1 MGLSPGG
8 YAALTVAL
16 TFAQVVV
23 CLGVSTLIV
32 WRRSHDCMAL
42 LVALLLVTFGPL
54 NATSTVL
61 ASPSP
66 WQVPNQCL
74 FFLANALVVLVFLLF
89 PTGRFVPHWMR
100 WTSVVLLAGLV
111 PLAFIAPLT
120 LNTPL
125 GWLVVLVFLGELA
138 TLVVVQVHRYRQVSS
153 PLERQQTKWVVF
165 SLAVLVTLGFGGELP
180 ALIFPTLAEPGSLY
194 QLAVGTIIT
203 CLRLLIPLSF
213 GFAMLRSRL
222 WDIDVLINRTLVYG
236 ALTVILTAVYVGLI
250 IGLQALLRGIISQDN
265 SVAIVISTLVIYWLF
280 QPLRRRMQRMI
291 DRRFYRSKYDAART
305 LAAFSATLRNE
316 VELDQLR
323 EHLLAVVQETMQPSH
338 VSLWLRPPEPSRKR
352 KTWLLARIDEE
363 E

>member
-100 WTSVVLLAGLV
+100 WT
-111 PLAFIAPLT
+111 
-120 LNTPL
+120 
-125 GWLVVLVFLGELA
+125 
-138 TLVVVQVHRYRQVSS
+138 LVVVQVHRYRQVSS

-203 CLRLLIPLSF
+203 CLVGHLPCATALATRL
-213 GFAMLRSRL
+213 
-222 WDIDVLINRTLVYG
+222 
-236 ALTVILTAVYVGLI
+236 
-250 IGLQALLRGIISQDN
+250 
-265 SVAIVISTLVIYWLF
+265 
-280 QPLRRRMQRMI
+280 
-291 DRRFYRSKYDAART
+291 
-305 LAAFSATLRNE
+305 
-316 VELDQLR
+316 
-323 EHLLAVVQETMQPSH
+323 
-338 VSLWLRPPEPSRKR
+338 
-352 KTWLLARIDEE
+352 
-363 E
+363 

>member
-153 PLERQQTKWVVF
+153 PLERQ
-165 SLAVLVTLGFGGELP
+165 LACVDLPNARRARVALSARRGNHHHLPKALDP
-180 ALIFPTLAEPGSLY
+180 ALVWVRHAALS
-194 QLAVGTIIT
+194 AVG
-203 CLRLLIPLSF
+203 
-213 GFAMLRSRL
+213 
-222 WDIDVLINRTLVYG
+222 
-236 ALTVILTAVYVGLI
+236 
-250 IGLQALLRGIISQDN
+250 
-265 SVAIVISTLVIYWLF
+265 
-280 QPLRRRMQRMI
+280 
-291 DRRFYRSKYDAART
+291 
-305 LAAFSATLRNE
+305 
-316 VELDQLR
+316 
-323 EHLLAVVQETMQPSH
+323 H
-338 VSLWLRPPEPSRKR
+338 
-352 KTWLLARIDEE
+352 
-363 E
+363 